1 MADLK
6 QAKLGSEIH
15 VLELSATELNNKLA
29 TIDISLGTVTNAL
42 NDVSATTNWKYEGSE
57 DIADIVIHELVGH
70 LLKVLSPLE
79 KQMFL
84 SATGRSQNAFD

>member
-1 MADLK
+1 MVDLQREK
-6 QAKLGSEIH
+6 VGSEIH

-29 TIDISLGTVTNAL
+29 TIDISLGTITNAL
-42 NDVSATTNWKYEGSE
+42 NDVSATTWKYEGSE
-57 DIADIVIHELVGH
+57 DIADIVIHELIGH